1 MGGDLDGL
9 AAALANVDGQDLTV
23 GRRFWKMSGSGNDF
37 VVFDSRGA
45 AKEPLEQPAT
55 IQALSARGTGV
66 GADGVV
72 FVAPATQPGAAVAM
86 RYYNADG
93 SRASFC
99 GNATL
104 CVTRLAHDLGLSP
117 SGSLSLET
125 DAGVITTH
133 MSLAGPEIDLP
144 AVTEAMPEAPLAL
157 APGERRIGFAQAGVP
172 HVVVLCEDVGTV
184 ELDVR
189 GAALRHARWR
199 PEGANANFV
208 SRHDG
213 EWFMRTFERGVEG
226 ETLACGTGA
235 IATAILLALWSE
247 AGRTTTLRTRSGR
260 PLRVQLGRTGSEW
273 HPTLAGEGRIVFEGE
288 LGEWAIASDAR
299 PIF

>member
-9 AAALANVDGQDLTV
+9 AAALAHAHGQDLAV

-37 VVFDSRGA
+37 VVFDVRNMA
-45 AKEPLEQPAT
+45 AEPLESPEA

-72 FVAPATQPGAAVAM
+72 FVAPAALSGAAVAM

-117 SGSLSLET
+117 SGTLPLQT
-125 DAGVITTH
+125 DAGLIATRMT
-133 MSLAGPEIDLP
+133 AEGPEIDLP
-144 AVTEAMPEAPLAL
+144 AVTEVVESVPLGL
-157 APGERRIGFAQAGVP
+157 VGGERRMGFALAGVP
-172 HVVVLCEDVGTV
+172 HLVVLCDDVNAVDLNTRGG
-184 ELDVR
+184 ELR
-189 GAALRHARWR
+189 RSPWR
-199 PEGANANFV
+199 ANGVNANFV
-208 SRHDG
+208 SRRG
-213 EWFMRTFERGVEG
+213 GGWAMRTFERGVEG

-235 IATAILLALWSE
+235 IATAILLASWNE
-247 AGRTTTLRTRSGR
+247 AGEVTALATRSGR
-260 PLRVQLGRTGSEW
+260 QLRVTLRRDGSKW
-273 HPTLAGEGRIVFEGE
+273 LPTLAGEGRIVFEGD
-288 LGEWAIASDAR
+288 LAEWSDS
-299 PIF
+299 

>member
-1 MGGDLDGL
+1 M
-9 AAALANVDGQDLTV
+9 

-45 AKEPLEQPAT
+45 ASEPLEQPAS

-72 FVAPATQPGAAVAM
+72 FVSTATQPGAAVAM

-93 SRASFC
+93 SRATFG

-117 SGSLSLET
+117 SGALALET

-144 AVTEAMPEAPLAL
+144 AVTEVMPGAPLAL
-157 APGERRIGFAQAGVP
+157 APGERRIGFAQVGVP
-172 HVVVLCEDVGTV
+172 HVVVLCEDVGAV
-184 ELDVR
+184 ELGVR
-189 GAALRHARWR
+189 GAELRHAPWR

-208 SRHDG
+208 SRHGGD
-213 EWFMRTFERGVEG
+213 WSMRTFERGVEG

-235 IATAILLALWSE
+235 IATAILLALWNE
-247 AGRTTTLRTRSGR
+247 AGWTTTLRTRSGR
-260 PLRVQLGRTGSEW
+260 PLRVQLRKSGAEW
-273 HPTLAGEGRIVFEGE
+273 HPTLAGEGRIVFEAE
-288 LGEWAIASDAR
+288 LSEWAIGSDSR